1 MSPFFEIGQL
11 VTVLFFF
18 CFVVFF
24 PLIGLIE
31 KIMYHLYI
39 ETTPIATHAYL
50 KHFINNSKTKFQF
63 MSKYLVLSSML
74 FLIGLL
80 GLFLSRQTHLII
92 ILMALEII
100 LLSANINFIVFSIYF
115 DDILGQIYSLL
126 ILTIGAVESAIGLAI
141 LIVYYRLRGSI
152 AVDMIY
158 TLKG

>member
-50 KHFINNSKTKFQF
+50 KHFIEFKIIF
-63 MSKYLVLSSML
+63 MV
-74 FLIGLL
+74 F
-80 GLFLSRQTHLII
+80 II
-92 ILMALEII
+92 EYKLY
-100 LLSANINFIVFSIYF
+100 V
-115 DDILGQIYSLL
+115 
-126 ILTIGAVESAIGLAI
+126 
-141 LIVYYRLRGSI
+141 
-152 AVDMIY
+152 
-158 TLKG
+158 

>member
-1 MSPFFEIGQL
+1 
-11 VTVLFFF
+11 
-18 CFVVFF
+18 
-24 PLIGLIE
+24 
-31 KIMYHLYI
+31 
-39 ETTPIATHAYL
+39 
-50 KHFINNSKTKFQF
+50 
-63 MSKYLVLSSML
+63 MSKYLFLSSML
-74 FLIGLL
+74 FIIGLL

-100 LLSANINFIVFSIYF
+100 LLSANINFIIFSIYF
-115 DDILGQIYSLL
+115 DDLLGQIYSLL